1 MISANAID
9 SFDRILQHALR
20 SRLVMDAG
28 DHCSVA
34 RVSADTIGTDADIVA
49 FTISGL
55 AFRLLLLLHLPA
67 RAQTREYFVREA
79 ASVTPLEGFLE
90 IGNLCCGA
98 INQALSAHFPD
109 LGMSTPYV
117 LAAHCLPH
125 VHALGP
131 QMLATYAMVI
141 NDAVQVG
148 VTLAVCADGPLDFQA
163 EIGADTESC
172 GELELF

>member
-20 SRLVMDAG
+20 SRLVMDA
-28 DHCSVA
+28 DDACSVA
-34 RVSADTIGTDADIVA
+34 RVSADTIGTNADIVT

-67 RAQTREYFVREA
+67 HARTREYFVREA

-98 INQALSAHFPD
+98 ISHALSAHFPD

-117 LAAHCLPH
+117 LAAHCLPY

-131 QMLATYAMVI
+131 EMLATYAVDI
-141 NDAVQVG
+141 NDTVQVG
-148 VTLAVCADGPLDFQA
+148 VTLAVCADAPLDFQA
-163 EIGADTESC
+163 EIAQAESC

>member
-1 MISANAID
+1 MISAKASD

-20 SRLVMDAG
+20 NRLVMDAG
-28 DHCSVA
+28 DTCSIA
-34 RVSADTIGTDADIVA
+34 RASAETMGTDADIIT

-67 RAQTREYFVREA
+67 GAQTREYFVREA

-98 INQALSAHFPD
+98 ISHALSAHFPD

-131 QMLATYAMVI
+131 ELLATYAVVI
-141 NDAVQVG
+141 NDVVQVG

-163 EIGADTESC
+163 EIAAQAESC

>member
-1 MISANAID
+1 MISANASD
-9 SFDRILQHALR
+9 SFDRILQHAVR
-20 SRLVMDAG
+20 SRLVMVAA
-28 DHCSVA
+28 DHCNVA
-34 RVSADTIGTDADIVA
+34 RVSTETMETDADIVT

-67 RAQTREYFVREA
+67 RAQTRQYFVRDT

-98 INQALSAHFPD
+98 ISQALSAHFPD

-117 LAAHCLPH
+117 LGAHCLSH
-125 VHALGP
+125 VDALGP
-131 QMLATYAMVI
+131 QMLATYAVVI
-141 NDAVQVG
+141 NDGVQVG
-148 VTLAVCADGPLDFQA
+148 VTLAVCANGPLDFQA
-163 EIGADTESC
+163 EVAAETESG

>member
-1 MISANAID
+1 MISANASD
-9 SFDRILQHALR
+9 SFDRILQHAVR
-20 SRLVMDAG
+20 SRLVMDAA

-34 RVSADTIGTDADIVA
+34 RASTETMETDADIVT

-55 AFRLLLLLHLPA
+55 TFRLLLLLHLPA
-67 RAQTREYFVREA
+67 RAPTREYFVRDA

-98 INQALSAHFPD
+98 ISQALSAHFPH

-117 LAAHCLPH
+117 LGSHCLSH
-125 VHALGP
+125 VDALGP
-131 QMLATYAMVI
+131 EMLATYAVVI
-141 NDAVQVG
+141 NDGVEVG

-163 EIGADTESC
+163 DIAAETESC